1 MNSLKILQVILS
13 GALLLGMKP
22 VSDVHKFADAGNIVG
37 TMEVKS
43 AKQGMI
49 AVRPGTGINLISFKM
64 GSAAPVDPKS
74 GTVKGARTQHLVVVT
89 KEIDPASPKLF
100 IAYSGNEVLSSV
112 VFHLTQKTPDSRS
125 KAPRTVTLT
134 DVVISTI
141 RRDGADLNPQGSS
154 GSGVHMEELSYS
166 YRLILVQNADGST
179 STTDDVTANNQ

>member
-1 MNSLKILQVILS
+1 MNALSILPVILS

-22 VSDVHKFADAGNIVG
+22 GSGKDNVADTGNIVG

-49 AVRPGTGINLISFKM
+49 VGKPGTGINLISFKM
-64 GSAAPVDPKS
+64 GSAAPLDPKS
-74 GTVKGARTQHLVVVT
+74 GTVKGARKQHLIVVT

-125 KAPRTVTLT
+125 KVPRTVTLT
-134 DVVISTI
+134 DVVIATI
-141 RRDGADLNPQGSS
+141 RRDGVDLNPQGSS
-154 GSGVHMEELSYS
+154 STAVHMEELSYS
-166 YRLILVQNADGST
+166 YRSILVQNTDGST

>member
-1 MNSLKILQVILS
+1 MNALSILPVILS
-13 GALLLGMKP
+13 GALLLGMKSGP
-22 VSDVHKFADAGNIVG
+22 GNGKIADTGNIVG

-74 GTVKGARTQHLVVVT
+74 GGRKQHLIVIT

-100 IAYSGNEVLSSV
+100 IAYNGNEVLSSV

-125 KAPRTVTLT
+125 KVPRTVTLT

-141 RRDGADLNPQGSS
+141 RRNGVDLNPQGSS
-154 GSGVHMEELSYS
+154 SSAVHMEELSYS
-166 YRLILVQNADGST
+166 YLSILIQNTDGST